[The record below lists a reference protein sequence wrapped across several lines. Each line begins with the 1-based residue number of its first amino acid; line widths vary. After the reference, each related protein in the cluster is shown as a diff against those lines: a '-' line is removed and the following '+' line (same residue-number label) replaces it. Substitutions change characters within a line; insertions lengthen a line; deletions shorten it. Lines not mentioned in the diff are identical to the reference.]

1 MRNELKKK
9 TVQKVLS
16 FFERREKLKEELIEK
31 VKEKIYKEYDEYISE
46 LSKKDKKE
54 IINSSYQTA
63 IIEEIVDA
71 FWGDEAYNVMG
82 LDCLLNKD
90 NTLKS
95 LIDNRMSS
103 DDGIHRIVEENIEI
117 YSEDIAKENPN
128 YKLINNMVNVLNELN
143 NYEFCY
149 NLKRKLEISDFCDET
164 LFEVLQKGSN
174 REYLYNFFNEI
185 KDDNHLHY
193 LVEINVMDSEV
204 INTIKNEIIPSLKDG
219 IEKGQVSQKNIN
231 KSDREAR

>member
-164 LFEVLQKGSN
+164 LFEVLQKRNN

-185 KDDNHLHY
+185 KDNNHLHY

-204 INTIKNEIIPSLKDG
+204 INTIKNEIIPPLKEH
-219 IEKGQVSQKNIN
+219 IEKEKVPYKNTN
-231 KSDREAR
+231 KNDREAR

>member
-54 IINSSYQTA
+54 IIKSSYQTA
-63 IIEEIVDA
+63 IIEEIIDA

-82 LDCLLNKD
+82 LDSLLNKD

-95 LIDNRMSS
+95 LIDNWMSS

-128 YKLINNMVNVLNELN
+128 YKLINNMENVLNALN
-143 NYEFCY
+143 NYDFCY
-149 NLKRKLEISDFCDET
+149 NLKRKLEIADFCDET

>member
-1 MRNELKKK
+1 MR
-9 TVQKVLS
+9 
-16 FFERREKLKEELIEK
+16 EELIEK
-31 VKEKIYKEYDEYISE
+31 LKEKIDREYDEYISE

-54 IINSSYQTA
+54 IIKSSYQTA

-71 FWGDEAYNVMG
+71 FWGAEIYNVMW
-82 LDCLLNKD
+82 LDSLLNKK

-95 LIDNRMSS
+95 LIDNWMSS
-103 DDGIHRIVEENIEI
+103 DDSIHYIVEENIKI
-117 YSEDIAKENPN
+117 YSEKIAKENPN
-128 YKLINNMVNVLNELN
+128 YKLINDMGNVLYELN

-149 NLKRKLEISDFCDET
+149 NLKRKLEIADFCDET

-204 INTIKNEIIPSLKDG
+204 INTIKNEIIPPLKEH
-219 IEKGQVSQKNIN
+219 IEKEKVPYKNTN
-231 KSDREAR
+231 KNDREAR

>member
-164 LFEVLQKGSN
+164 LFEVLQKRNN

-185 KDDNHLHY
+185 KDNNHLHY